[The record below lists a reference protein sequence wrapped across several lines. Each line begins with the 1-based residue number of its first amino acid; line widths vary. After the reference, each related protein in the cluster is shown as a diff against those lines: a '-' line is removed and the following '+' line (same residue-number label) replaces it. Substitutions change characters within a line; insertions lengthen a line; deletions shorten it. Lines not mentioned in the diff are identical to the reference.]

1 MFERVPS
8 LFPTCESEQNR
19 KEAKY
24 EVFNLKIGNRPAGI
38 ERSYTTV
45 TAEPLSGYDRPL
57 QHQPS
62 FVLLN
67 TLFTFENYHGV
78 LKLFQG

>member
-19 KEAKY
+19 KEAEY

-45 TAEPLSGYDRPL
+45 TAEPLSGYDQPL
-57 QHQPS
+57 
-62 FVLLN
+62 
-67 TLFTFENYHGV
+67 
-78 LKLFQG
+78 